1 MKRNSLISL
10 LDSYIPVDDNENDM
24 YKDTVRFVTEN
35 PDCFERTLEKGH
47 VTASGWVVSPDRSM
61 ALLMHHRKLDRWFQ
75 PGGHCDGNPSV
86 EEVARKEVWEET
98 GVRDLELL
106 KEGIFDVDVHL
117 IPANKEFP
125 AHYHYD
131 IRFIFKAD
139 PFNALIINS
148 ESKDVQW
155 IPVTDIE
162 GYNNSESIIRMV
174 RKTIALSA

>member
-1 MKRNSLISL
+1 MKRNTLIAL
-10 LDSYIPVDDNENDM
+10 LNSYVPVDDNENDM
-24 YKDTVRFVTEN
+24 YQDTIRFVAAN
-35 PDCFERTLEKGH
+35 PDCFERTLKKGH
-47 VTASGWVVSPDRSM
+47 VTASGWVVSPDRST

-75 PGGHCDGNPSV
+75 PGGHCDGDPLV
-86 EEVARKEVWEET
+86 EDVVRKEVWEET

-106 KEGIFDVDVHL
+106 KDGIFDVDVHL

-162 GYNNSESIIRMV
+162 GYNNSESIMRMV
-174 RKTIALSA
+174 RKTIAL